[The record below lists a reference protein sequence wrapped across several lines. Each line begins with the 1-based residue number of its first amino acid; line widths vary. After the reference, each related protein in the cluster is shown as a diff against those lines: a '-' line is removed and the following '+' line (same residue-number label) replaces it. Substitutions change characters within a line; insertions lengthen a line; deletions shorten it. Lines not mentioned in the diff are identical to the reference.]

1 MKYVKVILEVLVAI
15 VGLWSGGITIADK
28 YGVQLNGFALWT
40 AENSWWLFPA
50 ALLFLGLAIG
60 WSAHKRMVDVELL
73 KEAQREAEKQK
84 AETERERI
92 RAEEA
97 KAERIHKTKQEEA
110 ERARKL
116 EEEKKKRADW
126 LIKYFKN
133 LKFME
138 KVLLYSIYLKGSHDL
153 PNEGYSDLDA
163 EDLISFVDTEVLED
177 GTRLTLKD
185 DVKKIFDV
193 HPETLEVVKEYC
205 DREFGSM
212 MP

>member
-1 MKYVKVILEVLVAI
+1 MLVDANAVK
-15 VGLWSGGITIADK
+15 
-28 YGVQLNGFALWT
+28 
-40 AENSWWLFPA
+40 A
-50 ALLFLGLAIG
+50 AA
-60 WSAHKRMVDVELL
+60 V
-73 KEAQREAEKQK
+73 EAEKQK
-84 AETERERI
+84 GETERERM

-97 KAERIHKTKQEEA
+97 EAKRIHEAKREEA
-110 ERARKL
+110 ERTRKL
-116 EEEKKKRADW
+116 EEEKKKRTDW

-133 LKFME
+133 LEFME

-185 DVKKIFDV
+185 DVKVIFND
-193 HPETLEVVKEYC
+193 HPEILEVVKEYC
-205 DREFGSM
+205 NREFASM